1 MSCVCDSHF
10 GGEPDERRKSLCKLL
25 TYSTHTNNIACAMWK
40 VPWDTHGTSA
50 LVPRQAHVKRPA
62 TAADIG
68 PRKPH
73 QGADNSRDKMVAR
86 ARRSESAEDSR
97 AGCTTDIWHSL
108 TKDLVEESIPCGTQ
122 EMKRRPSTA
131 RQHRHEYSSA
141 SGSVR
146 ITDVQLQGLLV
157 RLGNSSQREQDIGGF
172 RLQQNVA
179 GRPITEFL
187 FPPRTLLQ
195 PASSV
200 TVWSEASG
208 RKTQSPGD
216 FLWVGLERI
225 MLRPECTTVLCK
237 DNGQAIAWYT
247 PARCTGI
254 KPQKAWAEHHEKME
268 SCREDS
274 LSCEEASIP
283 ATEINCPD
291 NTPFLLIKRKKH
303 VFRVCHSPWT
313 QNPSSI
319 THPSCSPC
327 ALLDFRA
334 QPQSNPARKHTAGV
348 QARRPATLRSQG
360 TGVGGGPVRSA
371 GPCVGGMMFLG
382 SQPPCASPLQQY
394 RTAAKLHSHNM
405 VITA

>member
-1 MSCVCDSHF
+1 
-10 GGEPDERRKSLCKLL
+10 
-25 TYSTHTNNIACAMWK
+25 
-40 VPWDTHGTSA
+40 
-50 LVPRQAHVKRPA
+50 
-62 TAADIG
+62 
-68 PRKPH
+68 
-73 QGADNSRDKMVAR
+73 MVAR

-179 GRPITEFL
+179 GRPIAEFL
-187 FPPRTLLQ
+187 FPPRTHLQ

-237 DNGQAIAWYT
+237 DNGQV
-247 PARCTGI
+247 R
-254 KPQKAWAEHHEKME
+254 
-268 SCREDS
+268 
-274 LSCEEASIP
+274 
-283 ATEINCPD
+283 
-291 NTPFLLIKRKKH
+291 
-303 VFRVCHSPWT
+303 
-313 QNPSSI
+313 
-319 THPSCSPC
+319 
-327 ALLDFRA
+327 
-334 QPQSNPARKHTAGV
+334 
-348 QARRPATLRSQG
+348 TL
-360 TGVGGGPVRSA
+360 
-371 GPCVGGMMFLG
+371 
-382 SQPPCASPLQQY
+382 
-394 RTAAKLHSHNM
+394 
-405 VITA
+405 

>member
-1 MSCVCDSHF
+1 MRMEVM
-10 GGEPDERRKSLCKLL
+10 EMLVMMMEMMVMERIVMMMEVMERIVMMEVMERIVMMMEVMRMMMEVMRMEMMMVMMMEVIMMEVMRMMMEVMRMMMEVMRMEVIMRMMTAVLC
-25 TYSTHTNNIACAMWK
+25 N
-40 VPWDTHGTSA
+40 
-50 LVPRQAHVKRPA
+50 
-62 TAADIG
+62 
-68 PRKPH
+68 
-73 QGADNSRDKMVAR
+73 
-86 ARRSESAEDSR
+86 
-97 AGCTTDIWHSL
+97 
-108 TKDLVEESIPCGTQ
+108 
-122 EMKRRPSTA
+122 
-131 RQHRHEYSSA
+131 SA

-146 ITDVQLQGLLV
+146 ITDVQLQGMLV

-179 GRPITEFL
+179 GRPIAEFL

-254 KPQKAWAEHHEKME
+254 KPQKAWAEHHEKVE
-268 SCREDS
+268 SCREDT
-274 LSCEEASIP
+274 LSFEEASIP

-334 QPQSNPARKHTAGV
+334 QPQSNPARKLTAGV

-382 SQPPCASPLQQY
+382 SQPPCTSLLQQY

>member
-1 MSCVCDSHF
+1 MLHYKVPENMSHM
-10 GGEPDERRKSLCKLL
+10 L
-25 TYSTHTNNIACAMWK
+25 AMWK

-62 TAADIG
+62 TAADIC

-73 QGADNSRDKMVAR
+73 QGADSSRDKMVAR

-179 GRPITEFL
+179 GRPIAEFL

-208 RKTQSPGD
+208 RKTQSPWD

-254 KPQKAWAEHHEKME
+254 KPQKAWAEHHEKVE
-268 SCREDS
+268 SCREDT

-382 SQPPCASPLQQY
+382 SQPPCTSLLQQY